1 MKIETEG
8 GLRFTEP
15 PWGMV
20 KSAIRLLAPEQGNG
34 FAILSIGLNTYIQT
48 LRETEGYLLEWR
60 ITGDCLDDYI
70 HYRASAPKIPVL
82 QAPDRWSH
90 DDEAEPCADIL
101 TAEVVIDAFLAF
113 FDRKGPPRNLAWRPL
128 DL

>member
-20 KSAIRLLAPEQGNG
+20 KSAIHLLDPGQGNG
-34 FAILSIGLNTYIQT
+34 FAILSVGLNTYIQT

-60 ITGDCLDDYI
+60 ITGDSLDDYI
-70 HYRASAPKIPVL
+70 HYRASDPVVSTP
-82 QAPDRWSH
+82 QRRNRWSH
-90 DDEAEPCADIL
+90 DEEPDPDIL
-101 TAEVVIDAFLAF
+101 SREVVIDAFLAF
-113 FDRKGPPRNLAWRPL
+113 FDRKGPPRNLVWRPL